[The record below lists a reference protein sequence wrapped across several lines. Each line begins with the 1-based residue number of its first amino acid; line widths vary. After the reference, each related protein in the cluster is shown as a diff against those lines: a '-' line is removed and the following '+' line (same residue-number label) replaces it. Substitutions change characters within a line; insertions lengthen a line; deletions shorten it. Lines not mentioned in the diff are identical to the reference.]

1 VWKCTFRFSA
11 EPKRCTSVTAPV
23 TPVARVRPALLMKWR
38 EIVRY
43 TTASTS
49 VSASGSVANKNRNAW
64 GSESTHCL
72 NGRSGNTSSANS
84 AAVSAISPPAAGRA
98 EPALLAAERHQLL
111 SMTLLATHTQES
123 LLQPSAL
130 EIRVK
135 LLLHEIWERPVGRG
149 AQLTECGIVL
159 LDESAGER

>member
-1 VWKCTFRFSA
+1 
-11 EPKRCTSVTAPV
+11 
-23 TPVARVRPALLMKWR
+23 
-38 EIVRY
+38 
-43 TTASTS
+43 
-49 VSASGSVANKNRNAW
+49 
-64 GSESTHCL
+64 
-72 NGRSGNTSSANS
+72 
-84 AAVSAISPPAAGRA
+84 
-98 EPALLAAERHQLL
+98 
-111 SMTLLATHTQES
+111 MTLLATHTQES